1 MHDVL
6 VLLQLLNKYM
16 FQIFLQRLI
25 LIGYMVSIPI
35 LCIVTNFTKFQTYG
49 SNKGIF
55 VYYFT
60 TMNVPDTNLPRIIVI
75 GGGFAGIS
83 FIKRLK
89 GEKVQIVLFDRHNYH
104 TFQPLLYQVST
115 GGLEPDSIAYPLR
128 KIFIKHTD
136 FHFRLAEVE
145 YIDTQENS
153 ISTSIGDLSFDYLVI
168 ATGTRTNYFGNEN
181 IAHYSMPMK
190 TVPQALNIRS
200 LILQNIE
207 EADRASSESD
217 RRRFLNFVI
226 AGAGPTGV
234 ELAGALAEFKKG
246 ILGNDYPELDGD
258 EMEVHLIEG
267 QDRVLPP
274 MSEQVSKKAHHFL
287 EKLGV
292 NVHVGTLISDYDGTT
307 VTTKDGKIFDT
318 ATFIWAA
325 GVTGAPVAGINASA
339 VVERANRYKVDHF
352 NKIEGLQNI
361 YALGDIALM
370 VTEDY
375 PKGHPQ
381 VAQPAIQQGKR
392 LGKNFVKMLKGEK
405 MDPFKYF
412 DKGSMATVGRNKAV
426 VDLGKLHFGGAIAWF
441 IWMFVHLWFLV
452 GFRNRVVTFF
462 NWTYNYINFDKAA
475 RLIIRPFK
483 RS

>member
-1 MHDVL
+1 MVDCGWL
-6 VLLQLLNKYM
+6 Y
-16 FQIFLQRLI
+16 
-25 LIGYMVSIPI
+25 VSIAI
-35 LCIVTNFTKFQTYG
+35 GFFVTNFTKFRIK
-49 SNKGIF
+49 NADWGIF
-55 VYYFT
+55 VYYFPV
-60 TMNVPDTNLPRIIVI
+60 MNIPETNLPRIIVI

-83 FIKRLK
+83 FIKELRR
-89 GEKVQIVLFDRHNYH
+89 EKVQIVLFDRHNYH

-115 GGLEPDSIAYPLR
+115 AGLEPDSIAYPLR
-128 KIFIKHTD
+128 KIFRKHTD

-145 YIDTQENS
+145 HINTKENS
-153 ISTSIGDLSFDYLVI
+153 ISTSIGSLSFDYLVI

-181 IAHYSMPMK
+181 IANYSMPMK

-207 EADRASSESD
+207 DADRAESESE
-217 RRRFLNFVI
+217 RLRFLNFVI

-234 ELAGALAEFKKG
+234 ELAGALAEFRKG
-246 ILGNDYPELDGD
+246 ILENDYPELDED
-258 EMEVHLIEG
+258 DMEVHLIEG
-267 QDRVLPP
+267 QDRILPP

-292 NVHVGTLISDYDGTT
+292 KVHVGTLISDYDGTT
-307 VTTKDGKIFDT
+307 VKTKDGKTFET

-325 GVTGAPVAGINASA
+325 GVTGAPIPGINASA
-339 VVERANRYKVDHF
+339 MVEKANRYKVDRF
-352 NKIEGLQNI
+352 NKIEGFKNL

-370 VTEDY
+370 QTEDF

-392 LGKNFVKMLKGEK
+392 LGKNFVKMLKGDK

-412 DKGSMATVGRNKAV
+412 DKGTMATVGRNKAV
-426 VDLGKLHFGGAIAWF
+426 VDIGKLHFGGAIAWF
-441 IWMFVHLWFLV
+441 LWMFVHLWFLV
-452 GFRNRVVTFF
+452 GFRNRVITFF